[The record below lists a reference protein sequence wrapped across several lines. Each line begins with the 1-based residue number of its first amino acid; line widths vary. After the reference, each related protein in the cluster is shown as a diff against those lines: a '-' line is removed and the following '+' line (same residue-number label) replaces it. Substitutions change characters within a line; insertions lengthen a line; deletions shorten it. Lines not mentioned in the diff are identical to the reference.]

1 MFVKP
6 RPLTTADQNAPFGE
20 RIIPLGRSTRI
31 TVDLAT
37 KYVLN
42 GAVQGF
48 REHVYPREPIFAHM
62 RFGPILTFRAGN
74 RLHRILHIHR

>member
-1 MFVKP
+1 MFVKS

-20 RIIPLGRSTRI
+20 RIIPLGRSTQI

-42 GAVQGF
+42 GAVQAF
-48 REHVYPREPIFAHM
+48 REHVIP
-62 RFGPILTFRAGN
+62 AGAEYS
-74 RLHRILHIHR
+74 LHAIWANSDVSRRK